1 MKIYITSY
9 TLDGNEYEG
18 PQIRADSW
26 DSARYIAKSN
36 GLTLHGEL
44 TDILQ
49 DIVDQVLTEDLDNRV
64 LH

>member
-9 TLDGNEYEG
+9 TLDGDEYEG

-26 DSARYIAKSN
+26 DSARHVAELN

-44 TDILQ
+44 IDILQ
-49 DIVDQVLTEDLDNRV
+49 DIIDQALTEDLDNRV